1 MAKNTFS
8 MTFKNSTGKDLWFG
22 VYQLIREIPSLKSVV
37 WYACKALPQQQGK
50 IEVQM
55 QYGVGVGRPIE
66 ESIVTDFAVGVAN
79 ADKRLGAEYEVT
91 KVNGNQTIS
100 QSDISVPSGE
110 LRLKNNTDSVLD
122 LCFTAAG
129 NVICFMQT
137 APGKVAVFRD
147 QPTYCVAVYNPDRS
161 NIVGGPVD
169 DGIVAGPL
177 AVEYKDKSAFPEIE
191 CVLDKGAYI
200 LKALG

>member
-1 MAKNTFS
+1 

-55 QYGVGVGRPIE
+55 QYGVGVGRPID
-66 ESIVTDFAVGVAN
+66 ESLVTDFAVGVAN
-79 ADKRLGAEYEVT
+79 ADKRLGSDYEVI

-110 LRLKNNTDSVLD
+110 LRLKNNTDRVLD

-129 NVICFMQT
+129 NVICFMEA
-137 APGKVAVFRD
+137 APGKVAVFRA
-147 QPTYCVAVYNPDRS
+147 QSTYYVAAYNRS
-161 NIVGGPVD
+161 NITGGPVD

-200 LKALG
+200 LKALD